1 MQRHGFTL
9 IEMLLS
15 VAVITVIAGISI
27 PIYQS
32 FQVRNDLDLSA
43 STIAQTARRAQ
54 FLAQASDGDS
64 NWGVHVQSGSIVLFK
79 GSTFAARDTTVD
91 ETFDLPASLAPTGTS
106 DLIYQKVTGMPAA
119 TGTVLLTST
128 ANETR
133 TILINAKGMVSY

>member
-1 MQRHGFTL
+1 
-9 IEMLLS
+9 MLLS
-15 VAVITVIAGISI
+15 IAVITIIAGISI
-27 PIYQS
+27 PIYQT

-64 NWGVHVQSGSIVLFK
+64 NWSVHVASGSIVLYK
-79 GSTFAARDTTVD
+79 GSAFAARDLSVD
-91 ETFDLPASLAPTGTS
+91 ETFDLPKSLTPTGAS
-106 DLIYQKVTGMPAA
+106 DITYQKFTGMPQA
-119 TGTVLLTST
+119 TGTILLTSN